1 MNILLNVVKPSCKQ
15 ISFKENNNS
24 NVSPFKC
31 KNKLIIDILR
41 CRKGSEI
48 LDENHFVQ
56 NKKIFKTV
64 DDDTS
69 FIIYSCHP
77 HVK

>member
-1 MNILLNVVKPSCKQ
+1 MNILLNAVKLSCKQ
-15 ISFKENNNS
+15 ISLKENINS

-41 CRKGSEI
+41 CRKSSEV
-48 LDENHFVQ
+48 LDENNFVQ

-64 DDDTS
+64 DDGTS
-69 FIIYSCHP
+69 FIIYTCHP